1 MSTPTYVYP
10 VRFIVGDDSGN
21 ARGNQLKIVGG
32 TWSTSGDLVTL
43 TLPGGGGGAPTTAD
57 YLVKTANGSLSA
69 ERVVTDTTS
78 ITVDWSTAGQAK
90 FQREALTGDVTAAQN
105 SNATTIAAN
114 AVTLAKMAT
123 VATQTFLGR
132 TTAGTGNVEA
142 LTATQATAM
151 LDTGTSSLKGALK
164 LGAPGGA
171 QEYSAGLTSLAA
183 LYAGTLPNN
192 ECWLI
197 GQSRTGVACWTPRPR
212 TAYAGWKAQVSYG
225 ASDTWT
231 IIGSD
236 TSGATAFTQTT
247 VAAASTNATNG
258 LRVTTLTSAASS
270 GSVVGF
276 RSSSTL
282 GSRVAHSVAIITG
295 EMPGTLTSSRVWLG
309 WMSEGTLAAMGA
321 GDAPASLS
329 YIGVLRSTG
338 LANTNLWIVE
348 ANATNVLSTDT
359 GIATA
364 SIPAS
369 TEYSVAFS
377 WDAAKTSVQVWLSI
391 AGGAWALLGTAS
403 TYPPAASTGLAIGAC
418 TTALSASARTC
429 SLHAVEALRD

>member
-1 MSTPTYVYP
+1 MGVVWLDTLRGSLAGFGRRTGLFYSAADGHVHFVDPAGTDRKVL
-10 VRFIVGDDSGN
+10 DS
-21 ARGNQLKIVGG
+21 RD
-32 TWSTSGDLVTL
+32 S
-43 TLPGGGGGAPTTAD
+43 GGGGGSPTGSAGGDLSGTYPNPGVAKVAGVTPSAYVLTLLDDANAATARGT
-57 YLVKTANGSLSA
+57 LGLGSVSTLDSD
-69 ERVVTDTTS
+69 TDGT
-78 ITVDWSTAGQAK
+78 
-90 FQREALTGDVTAAQN
+90 L
-105 SNATTIAAN
+105 AAN
-114 AVTLAKMAT
+114 SDAK
-123 VATQTFLGR
+123 VATQKATKTYVGAYAQPLS
-132 TTAGTGNVEA
+132 TG
-142 LTATQATAM
+142 LTA
-151 LDTGTSSLKGALK
+151 
-164 LGAPGGA
+164 
-171 QEYSAGLTSLAA
+171 LAA

-192 ECWLI
+192 ECWVI
-197 GQSRTGVACWTPRPR
+197 GQSRAGVACWTPRPR
-212 TAYAGWKAQVSYG
+212 VAYSSWRAQVSYG

-231 IIGSD
+231 IVGSD
-236 TSGATAFTQTT
+236 VSGATSFTQTT
-247 VAAASTNATNG
+247 IGAASTNATNG

-282 GSRVAHSVAIITG
+282 GTRATQSVAVVTG
-295 EMPGTLTSSRVWLG
+295 EMPGTLTSSRIWLG
-309 WMSEGTLAAMGA
+309 WMSEGTLAQMGA

-348 ANATNVLSTDT
+348 ANGASTLSTDT

-377 WDAAKTSVQVWLSI
+377 WDSAKTSVQVWLSI

-403 TYPPAASTGLAIGAC
+403 TYPPAASTGLALGAC